1 MGCFFGCFRVQDDRH
16 SPRLSHPIYSTAKDP
31 VARNRLSSLLL
42 IEAEGRDDT
51 ERKDVK
57 RGVVGSA
64 ATDIDLNQLKA
75 EAKYLK
81 DCGTIPQ
88 TPAEIRNNEKLK
100 GSDVHNG
107 ETQSLK
113 FNSWLQT
120 VSVEKLNV
128 EKETHQLPSPI
139 KLFDEFENRSDSS
152 PRSPQSCVTGQNS
165 ERLFS
170 STSYVEIL
178 DVDTDQKQNPTASR
192 NKSVRFEGEID
203 ASSYSLNSSSSEV
216 TCEEPKTFGLP
227 SDYSVSKPSPYPT
240 PISLTDDMQTPGTVF
255 PSYVRDKDIR
265 NNPLL
270 KPVEN
275 VDQFKE
281 MMKENFGSNDKQ
293 LNVDTSLSSWLP
305 PKQAHQGRAN
315 RPFTGKTPG
324 DRPII
329 GMVAAHWNA
338 DVPVASPPKWWD
350 GNGIPNSTNK
360 YKEDQKVSWHATPFE
375 ERLEK
380 ALSEDKL
387 IAERKQLSKTAL
399 PPIALDENEGR
410 VSHFEFGSILINSV

>member
-1 MGCFFGCFRVQDDRH
+1 
-16 SPRLSHPIYSTAKDP
+16 
-31 VARNRLSSLLL
+31 
-42 IEAEGRDDT
+42 
-51 ERKDVK
+51 
-57 RGVVGSA
+57 
-64 ATDIDLNQLKA
+64 
-75 EAKYLK
+75 
-81 DCGTIPQ
+81 
-88 TPAEIRNNEKLK
+88 
-100 GSDVHNG
+100 
-107 ETQSLK
+107 
-113 FNSWLQT
+113 
-120 VSVEKLNV
+120 
-128 EKETHQLPSPI
+128 
-139 KLFDEFENRSDSS
+139 
-152 PRSPQSCVTGQNS
+152 CVTGQNS

-170 STSYVEIL
+170 SSSYVEIL

-216 TCEEPKTFGLP
+216 TCEEPNPFGLP

-265 NNPLL
+265 NNTLL

-275 VDQFKE
+275 ADQFKE
-281 MMKENFGSNDKQ
+281 MMKENFGSDDKQ

-387 IAERKQLSKTAL
+387 IAERKQLRKTPL

-410 VSHFEFGSILINSV
+410 VSHFESGSILINSV